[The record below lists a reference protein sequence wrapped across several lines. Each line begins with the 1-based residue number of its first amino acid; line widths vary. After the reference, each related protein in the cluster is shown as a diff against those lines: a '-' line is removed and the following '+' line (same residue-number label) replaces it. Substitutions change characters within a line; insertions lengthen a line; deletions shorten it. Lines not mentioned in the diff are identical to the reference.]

1 MVCLMDLS
9 SAQSLSQ
16 TRYADIKTNSVTL
29 TWSDGTQVLLHGK
42 YNTMS
47 NSLRQ
52 LQIRALMRP
61 TPVIMTTAE
70 VEGMYKEAPKDIAS
84 SDDEVDEWEE
94 IFPKRGMGVAV
105 NGKALVRDDGVME
118 QLVDYLRDGLAVGK
132 EFVGKIL
139 NGDTSMIKGDTS
151 LIP

>member
-1 MVCLMDLS
+1 
-9 SAQSLSQ
+9 
-16 TRYADIKTNSVTL
+16 
-29 TWSDGTQVLLHGK
+29 
-42 YNTMS
+42 MS

-70 VEGMYKEAPKDIAS
+70 VEGMYKEAPKDIES
-84 SDDEVDEWEE
+84 SDDEADEWEE

-132 EFVGKIL
+132 EFVGKMV

-151 LIP
+151 SIP